1 MIHTIKTKVLLFAL
15 LVTAVLHTNGQ
26 GWVKK
31 YSPDVQMGITSVYVT
46 ADGNYLTTGWNLAGN
61 TQRIMKIAADG
72 SPIWV
77 AGNNSFSGTSFS
89 NITQDGG
96 LISILYEADTS
107 GGGDRILL
115 RTDANGQQV
124 WRKTIYPYLPFN
136 GIGNADIDTTDNGGF
151 VYAIS
156 GYDSSFGYNRLFVTR
171 TDANGDTLWRRA
183 YFNGD
188 TTQYV
193 HSLRNS
199 KDGGFTM
206 MITHGVTSQPT
217 GNVLCKIDGNGNMLW
232 SLPYTFAAQ
241 TMAADGNILLSGRNM
256 ATGANFIAKLDQ
268 QGNELWNQDCQPV
281 PDTTFWS
288 SRVIENDDHTLAV
301 IGYKGDGQTNG
312 YSFSIIDTLGQ
323 ILLSKSLP
331 IANLGYGVAM
341 YQAGYKTFIKGANGG
356 YLLGGWLQNDP
367 NDYSAVLIKID
378 SAGNV
383 YPNMLSGNT
392 FYDDNNNCQVDINE
406 SFIAPVLITFQT
418 AIDTFTI
425 ATGDS
430 GFYAVVLDTGNYEAV
445 LTPPSPYWEPSA
457 CNVSLINLPA
467 GTDTSAS
474 FGLKPL
480 VYGPYVTISGSMS
493 RLRACMPAVYTVKYC
508 NTGTAPF
515 TGLVE
520 VEIDTLFHVDST
532 SIPFAS
538 QNGSKYFFSVP
549 ALDVMECATLKV
561 YGTVSCD
568 PDFMGYTLC
577 ANAHAYQDT
586 VINPSPLWDQSNLQ
600 LMVTQAQPDSVT
612 FTLKNIGTG
621 GMGNPKGLMVIED
634 NVILMSLPVQLAAGA
649 EIIKKVPA
657 NGSTWRAT
665 IQQTDFNPYSA
676 FATAGIEAAGV
687 NQQGAVSLGY
697 YLQYPVN
704 GYYGFDHTAC
714 GEIVNSYDPNEKI
727 VTPKGAGPNRL
738 VDNNTELE
746 YTIYFQNTGNDT
758 AYLVRVTD
766 TLVDYLNPATLVA
779 GASSHPYQMELNGR
793 ALQFT
798 FYNINLPDS
807 GANQLGSNGFVKFK
821 IKQKPGNAN
830 GTVIN
835 NRVAIYFDYNPP
847 IITNNATVR
856 IGQVLL
862 TDVQSLA
869 KDYEV
874 TVKAYPNPF
883 MESARIEVQGSNFT
897 NLQFNLYDVN
907 GRLITQQVTNNGNS
921 FTINKAGLNSGTYF
935 FEISENGKQIAQG
948 KLLAQ

>member
-1 MIHTIKTKVLLFAL
+1 MIRAVQTKALLFAL
-15 LVTAVLHTNGQ
+15 LVIATLQAYSQ

-31 YSPDVQMGITSVYVT
+31 YSPDGELGITAVYVT
-46 ADGNYLTTGWNLAGN
+46 SDGNYLVTGWNLSGF
-61 TQRIMKIAADG
+61 THRIMKVAADG

-77 AGNNSFSGTSFS
+77 VGNSSFNATSFS

-96 LISILYEADTS
+96 LVSILYDADTS
-107 GGGDRILL
+107 TGSGRVLL
-115 RTDANGQQV
+115 RTDANGQEV
-124 WRKTIYPYLPFN
+124 WRKAIYPYSQYSS
-136 GIGNADIDTTDNGGF
+136 IGNADLDTTDNGGF

-156 GYDSSFGYNRLFVTR
+156 GYDSSLGYNKLFVTR
-171 TDANGDTLWRRA
+171 TDANGDTLWRRT

-193 HSLRNS
+193 HSLLNS

-206 MITHGVTSQPT
+206 VVTLGVSTQPT
-217 GNVLCKIDGNGNMLW
+217 DNRICKIDGNGNLLW
-232 SLPYTFAAQ
+232 SLLYPFPAQ
-241 TMAADGNILLSGRNM
+241 TIAADGSIFLCGRNT
-256 ATGANFIAKLDQ
+256 ATGANFIAKVDQ

-281 PDTTFWS
+281 PDTSLWT

-301 IGYKGDGQTNG
+301 IGYKGDGTRY
-312 YSFSIIDTLGQ
+312 YSFNIIDTLGN
-323 ILLSKSLP
+323 ILLNKALP
-331 IANLGYGVAM
+331 LANLGYGVAM
-341 YQAGYKTFIKGANGG
+341 YQTSYKTFIKAADGG
-356 YLLGGWLQNDP
+356 YVLGGWIQNDP
-367 NDYSAVLIKID
+367 NGYSGVLIKID

-392 FYDDNNNCQVDINE
+392 FYDDNNNCQEDVNE
-406 SFIAPVLITFQT
+406 PFIDPVLITFQT
-418 AIDTFTI
+418 AVDTFTI

-430 GFYAVVLDTGNYEAV
+430 GYYAVALDTGNYEAV
-445 LTPPSPYWEPSA
+445 LTPPSPYWEASA

-467 GTDTSAS
+467 GTDTTAS
-474 FGLKPL
+474 FGLTPL
-480 VYGPYVTISGSMS
+480 VYGPYVTINGSMS

-515 TGLVE
+515 TGIVE

-532 SIPFAS
+532 SIPFAA
-538 QNGSKYFFSVP
+538 QNGNKYFFTVP
-549 ALDVMECATLKV
+549 ALSVMECATLKI

-568 PDFMGYTLC
+568 PDFMGYTVC

-600 LMVTQAQPDSVT
+600 LLVTQAQPDSVT
-612 FTLKNIGTG
+612 FTLKNMGTG

-649 EIIKKVPA
+649 EVIKKVPA

-714 GEIVNSYDPNEKI
+714 GEIVNSYDPNEKV
-727 VTPKGAGPNRL
+727 VTPKGAGPDRL

-779 GASSHPYQMELNGR
+779 GASSHPYKMELNGR

-821 IKQKPGNAN
+821 IKQRPGNAN

-835 NRVAIYFDYNPP
+835 NKVAIYFDYNPP
-847 IITNNATVR
+847 VITNNATVR

-869 KDYEV
+869 KNYEV
-874 TVKAYPNPF
+874 TVKTYPNPF

-897 NLQFNLYDVN
+897 NLQFSLYDIN
-907 GRLITQQVTNNGNS
+907 GRLVKQQVTNNGNS